1 MWTLKN
7 ESIYKTETDS
17 HRIQI
22 YSYQRGKGGL
32 IGTKRLIPLANYMGL
47 TYTHYYIKQMN
58 KKDLLYSIE
67 NYVPYLVITYNGK

>member
-22 YSYQRGKGGL
+22 YSYQRGKE
-32 IGTKRLIPLANYMGL
+32 INWDQEIKSIHIIWGL
-47 TYTHYYIKQMN
+47 TYPLIYKTDEQ
-58 KKDLLYSIE
+58 E
-67 NYVPYLVITYNGK
+67 GPTV